1 MDAGEVERLKSQ
13 KLKLEEAISTFEDNL
28 RAVKSELK
36 NIEDQGAKL
45 EKQRV
50 FSFFLLWL
58 LFLEV
63 VLYASMWKFTLGHLF
78 IIHFFNFFFLGWG
91 KGGRG

>member
-50 FSFFLLWL
+50 FFFLLL
-58 LFLEV
+58 V
-63 VLYASMWKFTLGHLF
+63 VVSGSCF
-78 IIHFFNFFFLGWG
+78 ICKYVEIHTWTSVYYSFF
-91 KGGRG
+91 